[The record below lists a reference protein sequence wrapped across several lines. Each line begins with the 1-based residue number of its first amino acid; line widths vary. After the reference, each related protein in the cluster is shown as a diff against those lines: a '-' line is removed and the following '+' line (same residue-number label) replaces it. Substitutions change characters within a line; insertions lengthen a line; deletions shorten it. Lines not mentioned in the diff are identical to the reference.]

1 MTLTLHLP
9 PATEARLIAA
19 ASASGKEVPA
29 FVVEVVEAHLA
40 IETRSLRSI
49 LGPIH
54 DEFRAGGLSEAKL
67 DALFAGELKA
77 VRADRSGA

>member
-1 MTLTLHLP
+1 MSLTLNLP

-40 IETRSLRSI
+40 IETISLRSI

-54 DEFRAGGLSEAKL
+54 EEFQAGRLSPAKR
-67 DALFAGELKA
+67 DALFAEELKA
-77 VRADRSGA
+77 VRADRSGT